1 MTEKSSRK
9 TRLRMWLL
17 EHDIALRSIA
27 AQLGMSRQRCGFVLN
42 SETMTPQMHERFTAV
57 GIPAH
62 LLPPVAEKPC
72 GQRKRQGVPCLHHAT
87 AV

>member
-1 MTEKSSRK
+1 MTEKTSRK

-17 EHDIALRSIA
+17 EHDIAVRAIA
-27 AQLGMSRQRCGFVLN
+27 EQLGMSRQRCGFVLN
-42 SETMTPQMHERFTAV
+42 SATITAAMHQRFVDV

-62 LLPPVAEKPC
+62 LLPPVAERPC
-72 GQRKRQGVPCLHHAT
+72 GQRKRQGVPCLHTAT